1 MIPRSRQRRQ
11 ELGWHELFLLDY
23 FPDAL
28 SDAALLAEPILH
40 VLHLKVGFELVDL
53 LCDLNVFSLYSL
65 HLMFPR
71 DMMQTK

>member
-1 MIPRSRQRRQ
+1 MIPRSCQRRQ

-40 VLHLKVGFELVDL
+40 VLHLEVGFELVDFL
-53 LCDLNVFSLYSL
+53 SDLDIFSLYAL
-65 HLMFPR
+65 HLMLPR
-71 DMMQTK
+71 DMMQTE